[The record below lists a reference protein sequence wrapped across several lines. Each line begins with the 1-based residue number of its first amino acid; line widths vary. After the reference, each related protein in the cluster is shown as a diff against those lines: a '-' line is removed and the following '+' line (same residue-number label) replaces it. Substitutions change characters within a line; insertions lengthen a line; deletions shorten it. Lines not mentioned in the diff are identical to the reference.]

1 MIKNIIFDF
10 DGVILDSV
18 PVKTEAFRKLF
29 EEYSEDQVQ
38 KLIEYHLENGGKSRY
53 VKINYFFTTVVKKEI
68 SDKEVQNYAE
78 KYSELTKIELSNKKY
93 LIADTINFIKNN
105 YKKYNLHIASG
116 ADESDLKF
124 ICERL
129 ELSKYFLS
137 IHGSPKV
144 KNEIVRDILKGNQ
157 YKKNETILIGD
168 SKNDYE
174 AANIN
179 NIEFYGY
186 NNLRLKN
193 LNHKYITSF
202 SDFL

>member
-116 ADESDLKF
+116 ADASDLKF

-144 KNEIVRDILKGNQ
+144 KNEIVRDILNENQ

-179 NIEFYGY
+179 SIEFYGY

>member
-144 KNEIVRDILKGNQ
+144 KNEIVRDILNENQ

-179 NIEFYGY
+179 SIEFYGY